1 VFVAGPAD
9 DSIDAMRIATW
20 NLNSVKARLPR
31 LLSWLELREPDVLL
45 VQETKATEESW
56 PAAELQAQGYESA
69 HLGNGRWNGVAIL
82 SRVGLADIT
91 RGLPAQPAFDGAVE
105 DRAIGATCAGI
116 RLWSL
121 YVPNGRTVGHQHFD
135 YKLRFLDA
143 VRAQLVAERTALGA
157 GTPFG
162 LLGDFNVAP
171 NDDDVW
177 DIVAFAGS
185 THVSAPE
192 RAALAAIQQADRKA
206 PLVDLR
212 PRASIDPEDARP
224 PYTFWE
230 MRMLGFQKGR
240 GMRIDLALVNDP
252 LAQRVRSTWVDRD
265 ARRGEGPSDHAPL
278 VLDLD

>member
-1 VFVAGPAD
+1 
-9 DSIDAMRIATW
+9 MRIATW
-20 NLNSVKARLPR
+20 NVNSVKARLPR
-31 LLSWLELREPDVLL
+31 LQSWLADRQPDVLL

-56 PAAELQAQGYESA
+56 PAGQLADLGYDSA
-69 HLGNGRWNGVAIL
+69 HLGSGRWNGVAIL
-82 SRVGLADIT
+82 SRVGLADVT
-91 RGLPAQPAFDGAVE
+91 RGLAGQPDFDGALE

-121 YVPNGRTVGHQHFD
+121 YAPNGRQLGHPHFD

-143 VRAQLVAERTALGA
+143 VRAQAADERVSLGVEA
-157 GTPFG
+157 PYG

-171 NDDDVW
+171 LDDDVW
-177 DIVAFAGS
+177 DIAAFAGS

-192 RAALAAIQQADRKA
+192 RDAVTAIRQASPDA
-206 PLVDLR
+206 PLQDLM
-212 PRASIDPEDARP
+212 PRASIDPADQRH

-240 GMRIDLALVNDP
+240 GMRIDLALVSGSV
-252 LAQRVRSTWVDRD
+252 ASRVREAWVDRD

-278 VLDLD
+278 VLDLDD